1 MGNESSISGKEI
13 GIMRIKKNDLFIGIY
28 IMCAILFFIISIP
41 SGLLDVLL
49 AFNIAIAFII
59 LFNALYAKEVLD
71 MASFPTILLFTTL
84 FRISLN
90 VSSTKLIL
98 TNGDAGKVVETFGEF
113 VGGGT
118 LVIGIIIFII
128 LIIVQFV
135 VINKGSER
143 VAEVTARFTLD
154 AMAGKQMAIDSDL
167 NTGAITDKE
176 AAERRK
182 KLQQENSFFGSMD
195 GATKY
200 VKGDATA
207 GLIITGIN
215 LVGGII
221 MGMMYGGLSINEA
234 LQKYT
239 ILTIGDGLCSQI
251 PSLLISLSTGI
262 LVTKSSSEGE
272 LGDEMV
278 GQLFSIDRVLL
289 MVGVALAALGILT
302 PLPIY
307 IFVPFGLVLV
317 ILSQKVKAKAGEAKI
332 EEEVEKEETEAQ
344 EIRKPENVVS
354 LLNVD
359 PIELEFGYGII
370 PLADVNQGG
379 DLLDRVVMI
388 RRQIALEL
396 GAVVPIIR
404 LRDNIQLNPNQ
415 YIIKIKGIQ
424 VSEGEILFD
433 HYMAMNPGYV
443 EEEITGIPTF
453 EPSFHLPAIWITE
466 GQRERA
472 ESLGY
477 TVVDPPSIIATH
489 LTEVIRQHIA
499 ELLTRQDVQNLI
511 NNIKDNN
518 SALVDE
524 LVPKLLSIGEIQKVL
539 QNLLSEG
546 ISIRDLVTIFE
557 TLADHASVTRDTD
570 ILTEYVRQSLKR
582 AISGKYFSPNEV
594 TNVITLDPAVEQ
606 EIMGAV
612 KNTEQGSY
620 LALDPERVKKIIG
633 SLTEQLKKLEDMG
646 RNPIVITSPIVRLY
660 FKKLASDYF
669 KDIIVISYN
678 EVESNVELQSVGMVT
693 A

>member
-1 MGNESSISGKEI
+1 MKL
-13 GIMRIKKNDLFIGIY
+13 KKNDLFMGIY
-28 IMCAILFFIISIP
+28 ILSAVLFFIISIP
-41 SGLLDVLL
+41 SWLLDILL
-49 AFNIAIAFII
+49 AFNIMVALII
-59 LFNALYAKEVLD
+59 LFNSLYAKEVLD
-71 MASFPTILLFTTL
+71 MAAFPTMLLFTTI

-90 VSSTKLIL
+90 VSSTKMIL
-98 TNGDAGKVVETFGEF
+98 RDGYAGHVVATFGEF
-113 VGGGT
+113 VGGGN
-118 LVIGIIIFII
+118 LVIGTIIFIV
-128 LIIVQFV
+128 LIIVQFI

-143 VAEVTARFTLD
+143 VSEVTARFTLD

-207 GLIITGIN
+207 GLIITAIN

-221 MGMMYGGLSINEA
+221 MGMMYRGQSVNEA
-234 LQKYT
+234 LSTYA

-262 LVTKSSSEGE
+262 LVTKASSEGE

-278 GQLFSIDRVLL
+278 GQLFSIDRVLI
-289 MVGVALAALGILT
+289 MVGAALAFLGALT

-307 IFVPFGLVLV
+307 IFVPLG
-317 ILSQKVKAKAGEAKI
+317 ILLIVYGRKLKDKSGEATI
-332 EEEVEKEETEAQ
+332 EEMAEAEETEAQ

-415 YIIKIKGIQ
+415 YVIKIKGIQ

-443 EEEITGIPTF
+443 EQEITGIPTF

-466 GQRERA
+466 SQRERA
-472 ESLGY
+472 ESMGY

-518 SALVDE
+518 SALIDE
-524 LVPKLLSIGEIQKVL
+524 LVPKLLGIGEIQKVL
-539 QNLLSEG
+539 QNLLEEG

-557 TLADHASVTRDTD
+557 TLADHAAVTRDTD

-582 AISGKYFSPNEV
+582 AISGKYFPPNEV
-594 TNVITLDPAVEQ
+594 TNVITLDPKVEQ

-620 LALDPERVKKIIG
+620 LSLDPARTKAIMD
-633 SLTEQLKKLEDMG
+633 SLGEELKKLEDMG
-646 RNPIVITSPIVRLY
+646 KNPIVITSPIVRLY
-660 FKKLASDYF
+660 FKKLASDYY

-678 EVESNVELQSVGMVT
+678 EVESNIELQSVGMVT

>member
-1 MGNESSISGKEI
+1 MK
-13 GIMRIKKNDLFIGIY
+13 IKKNDLFIGIY
-28 IMCAILFFIISIP
+28 LLAAVLFFIISIP
-41 SGLLDVLL
+41 SWLLDILL
-49 AFNIAIAFII
+49 AINILVAMVV
-59 LFNALYAKEVLD
+59 LFNSLFAKEVLD
-71 MASFPTILLFTTL
+71 MASFPTMLLFTTI

-98 TNGDAGKVVETFGEF
+98 KNGDAGKVVDTFGKF
-113 VGGGT
+113 VGGGN

-128 LIIVQFV
+128 LIIVQFI

-215 LVGGII
+215 LVGGIV
-221 MGMMYGGLSINEA
+221 MGMVYGGLSINDA
-234 LQKYT
+234 LSKYT
-239 ILTIGDGLCSQI
+239 ILTIGDGLSSQI
-251 PSLLISLSTGI
+251 PSLLISLATGI
-262 LVTKSSSEGE
+262 LVTKASSDGE
-272 LGDEMV
+272 LGDEIV
-278 GQLFSIDRVLL
+278 GQLFSMDRVLI
-289 MVGVALAALGILT
+289 MVGAALSVLGILT
-302 PLPIY
+302 PLPWY
-307 IFVPFGLVLV
+307 IFVPLGAALIFYGRKLGT
-317 ILSQKVKAKAGEAKI
+317 KAGEAKI
-332 EEEVEKEETEAQ
+332 EESAEQEENEAQ

-415 YIIKIKGIQ
+415 YVIKIKGIQ

-466 GQRERA
+466 SQRERA

-518 SALVDE
+518 STLIDE
-524 LVPKLLSIGEIQKVL
+524 LVHKLMGIGEIQKVL
-539 QNLLSEG
+539 QNLLEEG
-546 ISIRDLVTIFE
+546 ISIRDLVTILE
-557 TLADHASVTRDTD
+557 TLADHAAVTRDPD
-570 ILTEYVRQSLKR
+570 ILTEYARQGLKR
-582 AISGKYFSPNEV
+582 AISSKYFTVGEV
-594 TNVITLDPAVEQ
+594 TNVVTVDPAIEQ
-606 EIMGAV
+606 EIMNSV

-620 LALDPERVKKIIG
+620 LSLDPERSKKIVEALG
-633 SLTEQLKKLEDMG
+633 NELKKLEDMG
-646 RNPIVITSPIVRLY
+646 KNPIVITSPIVRMY
-660 FKKLASDYF
+660 FRNLAKDYY